1 MSDAETRSG
10 AFAEALD
17 LYVKRRRVEA
27 AQCQSLVG
35 VGRVHP
41 LLAIGVF
48 ERPNSAFRQHEANG
62 HAPLSRN

>member
-27 AQCQSLVG
+27 AKCQSRWLG
-35 VGRVHP
+35 
-41 LLAIGVF
+41 
-48 ERPNSAFRQHEANG
+48 
-62 HAPLSRN
+62 